1 MRGHWSLVIAGAVL
15 IALALPA
22 QAAPQGNGRHC
33 AVRLVLVSRRGSVI
47 EASTQLIGC
56 FGTLHDALE
65 AGSDGS
71 IQVDV
76 SSPAELTNE
85 MVQPRTLGTNVLI
98 GTEFNHT
105 SYGGTSTDYFA
116 PTACAGTDVWEVN
129 YVGDALNDTF
139 SSGKGFGGCDHN
151 KKFEDADFSGTVLT
165 CTPNCTD
172 YGTLNNQVSSLRWR
186 P

>member
-1 MRGHWSLVIAGAVL
+1 MRGRWSLFIAGAVL

-22 QAAPQGNGRHC
+22 YAAPRPNGRHC
-33 AVRLVLVSRRGSVI
+33 AVRLVPVSRRGSVI
-47 EASTQLIGC
+47 EASPQLIGC
-56 FGTLHDALE
+56 FATLHDALE

-71 IQVDV
+71 IQADV
-76 SSPAELTNE
+76 SSPADLTDE
-85 MVQPRTLGTNVLI
+85 MVQPQTLDTNVLI

-105 SYGGTSTDYFA
+105 SYGGDSTDYFA
-116 PTACAGTDVWEVN
+116 PTACAGTDVWEFN

-151 KKFEDADFSGTVLT
+151 KKFQDADFGGTVLT
-165 CTPNCTD
+165 CTPNCSD
-172 YGTLNNQVSSLRWR
+172 YGSLSNQVSSLRYR